1 MSAPLLDVAVL
12 ASGRG
17 SNFAALV
24 AATRAGTCRA
34 RIVGLISDNP
44 DAGALAIA
52 EEAGIETTVVER
64 SSFRTRA
71 LWNEGVRDAIQELRP
86 SLVVLAGFM
95 RIIGPAILAA
105 FPDRIIN
112 IHPSLLPAFPGLHA
126 PQQAID
132 AGVRVTG
139 CTVHRVDEG
148 VDTGAILAQ
157 GAVVVLPTDDADM
170 LHARL
175 QRIEHHLLP
184 AVVNMLGGG
193 DTNPANPE
201 ADLISL
207 LPSPLPTV
215 SLESER

>member
-1 MSAPLLDVAVL
+1 VSAPLLDVAVL

-17 SNFAALV
+17 SNLAALLE
-24 AATRAGTCRA
+24 ATRAGTCRA

-52 EEAGIETTVVER
+52 EEAGIEVTVVER
-64 SSFRTRA
+64 SSFPTRA
-71 LWNEGVRDAIQELRP
+71 LWDEGIRDAVQALRP
-86 SLVVLAGFM
+86 KLVVLAGFM
-95 RIIGPAILAA
+95 RIVGPAILGA

-132 AGVRVTG
+132 AGVSVTG

-157 GAVVVLPTDDADM
+157 GAVVVLPTDDADR

-184 AVVNMLGGG
+184 AVVNMLAGG
-193 DTNPANPE
+193 DASPANPE

-207 LPSPLPTV
+207 LPAASLV
-215 SLESER
+215 SGR